1 MTAPSHRYER
11 QFDTDSGDSLARLA
25 RWVPPGSCV
34 LELGPAQGYFTRHLH
49 ETLGCIVDAVELDPA
64 MAEAARPW
72 CRTMLVGNLESLSL
86 EALLPAANYD
96 VIVVADVLEHLRDP
110 EALLQ
115 TLGGL
120 LKPEGRCI
128 FSVPNVA
135 YGGLIAGLLQGEFE
149 YRPEGLLDTTHLR
162 FFTQHSLARML
173 VLNGW
178 HPWAWEA
185 ISLPYAASE
194 FAVRVE
200 TLPRVL
206 VDFLSE
212 HPELHCYQW
221 LVQARRTPPAS
232 PPVLPEAWPG
242 ERFPIRLFWA
252 DETQSFDYSR
262 SFVGWGEIGNARK
275 VLSFIL
281 PPGTGVSRLRLRLA
295 DRPGFMRLFCVTI
308 RGLSGD
314 MLWQWLPSDGAVR
327 LSADRMG
334 VDLIDAG
341 DHVLALIADTESWLE
356 LAWRGECPAE
366 FPQAVEITSS
376 WPESADFSAARA
388 GWEAAIV
395 PLHNELDAVKSL
407 VATRDLELA
416 ARDVLLGQQQN
427 ELAQQRQLLAEQQAG
442 LLQQATELAEKTAH
456 QETLAASLA
465 TLKVTVEQLSAQIIT
480 LQNQLAY
487 TQTFRWWVRRPFRWL
502 RRFI

>member
-1 MTAPSHRYER
+1 MTVPSHRYER

-34 LELGPAQGYFTRHLH
+34 LELGPAQGYFTRYLH
-49 ETLGCIVDAVELDPA
+49 ETLGCVVDAVELDPV

-72 CRTMLVGNLESLSL
+72 CRTMLVGNLEALPL
-86 EALLPAANYD
+86 DTLLPAASYD
-96 VIVVADVLEHLRDP
+96 VIVVADVLEHLRAP
-110 EALLQ
+110 EVLLR

-162 FFTQHSLARML
+162 FFTQRSLAHIL
-173 VLNGW
+173 ALNGW
-178 HPWAWEA
+178 HPWVWEA

-206 VDFLSE
+206 VDFLSQ

-252 DETQSFDYSR
+252 DETRSFDYSR

-275 VLSFIL
+275 ALSFIL
-281 PPGTGVSRLRLRLA
+281 PPGTGASRLRLRLA

-308 RGLSGD
+308 RSLSGD
-314 MLWQWLPSDGAVR
+314 MLWQWLPADGAVK
-327 LSADRMG
+327 LSTDRMG

-341 DHVLALIADTESWLE
+341 DHALALIADAESWLE
-356 LAWRGECPAE
+356 LAWRGGDHDE
-366 FPQAVEITSS
+366 FPQIVEITSS
-376 WPESADFSAARA
+376 WPESADFSTARA

-395 PLHNELDAVKSL
+395 PLRNELDAVRAL
-407 VATRDLELA
+407 VATRDIELA
-416 ARDVLLGQQQN
+416 TRDAQIGQQQH
-427 ELAQQRQLLAEQQAG
+427 ELARQHQLLAEQQAH
-442 LLQQATELAEKTAH
+442 LLQQASELAERAAH
-456 QETLAASLA
+456 QETLATSLA
-465 TLKVTVEQLSAQIIT
+465 ALRLTVEQLSAQIIT

-487 TQTFRWWVRRPFRWL
+487 AQTLRWWIRRPFRWL
-502 RRFI
+502 RRFV